1 MKKTT
6 KILFGVI
13 LATVLNSPLA
23 ISENSVTSLRGHT
36 NLESTRKA
44 DPLKRVPKDRIPIDR
59 NYIQQPP
66 LIPHSIRGYRISMK
80 HNKCLSCHS
89 WENYREF
96 GATKISQTHFTSR
109 DGIDLAD
116 VSPRRF
122 FCTQCH
128 VIQTDAAP
136 LVDNDFE
143 PVEAL
148 NKH

>member
-1 MKKTT
+1 MKKST
-6 KILFGVI
+6 KILFGIV
-13 LATVLNSPLA
+13 LAATLVSPA
-23 ISENSVTSLRGHT
+23 AMSADSVKSLRGHSE
-36 NLESTRKA
+36 LEDTRKA
-44 DPLKRVPKDRIPIDR
+44 DSMKRVQKDTIAIDR

-109 DGIDLAD
+109 DGVDLAD

-128 VIQTDAAP
+128 VPQADAAP
-136 LVDNDFE
+136 LVGNDFQ
-143 PVEAL
+143 PVDGL